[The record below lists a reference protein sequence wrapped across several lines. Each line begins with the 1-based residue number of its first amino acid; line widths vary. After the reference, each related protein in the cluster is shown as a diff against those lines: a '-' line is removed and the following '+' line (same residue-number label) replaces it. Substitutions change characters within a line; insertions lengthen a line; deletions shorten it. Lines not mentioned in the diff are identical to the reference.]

1 MKMKLALGTAQFG
14 LDYGISNPEGKT
26 PEEEVGKILSSAA
39 RHGVRILDTAALYGT
54 SEEVLGKNLPSG
66 HQFDIVTKTPGLET
80 KSVADNSALQLKET
94 FLRSLD
100 RLRQSA
106 VYGLMAHDADS
117 LLEESGG
124 LLMEQMQKLKGRG
137 LVKKVGASVYTG
149 RQIDLLAERYHL
161 DIIQLPINILDQRLL
176 AGGQL
181 SKLKGKGVEIHA
193 RSVFLQGLLLMD
205 PDSLPPYFDRVRD
218 QLRNYRRFIKQLGIT
233 PVKAALGFVAGLEEV
248 DVVICG
254 VNNLLQLEEIC
265 RAAKDPVDSGM
276 FTDFAIDDT
285 SILNPSLWKA

>member
-26 PEEEVGKILSSAA
+26 PEEEVGKILSAAA

-80 KSVADNSALQLKET
+80 KSVADNSALQLEET

-100 RLRQSA
+100 RLRQPS
-106 VYGLMAHDADS
+106 VYGLLAHHADD
-117 LLEESGG
+117 LLGEGGG
-124 LLMEQMQKLKGRG
+124 LLMEKMQELKGRG

-176 AGGQL
+176 SGGQL

-205 PDSLPPYFDRVRD
+205 PDSLPSYFDSIRNH
-218 QLRNYRRFIKQLGIT
+218 LREYHRFIKHRGID
-233 PVKAALGFVAGLEEV
+233 PVRAALGFVAGLEEV